1 MITKISLCN
10 IQLFV
15 QDDLTRLN
23 IFKNEKK
30 ILKKRKIKLK
40 DFVLK
45 VFKSNIVLMKWIGL
59 RGI

>member
-1 MITKISLCN
+1 MQLRVKYKKMITKISLCN

-30 ILKKRKIKLK
+30 YLKKER
-40 DFVLK
+40 
-45 VFKSNIVLMKWIGL
+45 
-59 RGI
+59 